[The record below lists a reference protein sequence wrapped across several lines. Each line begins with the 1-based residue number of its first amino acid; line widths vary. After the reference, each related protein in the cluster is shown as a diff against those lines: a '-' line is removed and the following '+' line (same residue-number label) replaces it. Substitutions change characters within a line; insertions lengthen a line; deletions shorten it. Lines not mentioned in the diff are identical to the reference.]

1 MRKTIVRTS
10 TPEEFFAR
18 AKATACK
25 LDRKE
30 SVEPSVIISFE
41 DPKMMFSALS
51 ETRRTLMTRVLAKEQ
66 SISELTRSLRRDR
79 AAVAKDITFLEKA
92 GLLISKKRA
101 NPGHG
106 VEKVVRSVAPK
117 IELVASLG

>member
-1 MRKTIVRTS
+1 MRKTVVRTS

-18 AKATACK
+18 AKATARK

-30 SVEPSVIISFE
+30 PVEPSFVISYE

-51 ETRRTLMTRVLAKEQ
+51 ETRRTLMTRILAREH
-66 SISELTRSLRRDR
+66 SISELTHSLRRDR
-79 AAVAKDITFLEKA
+79 AAVAKDILFLEKA
-92 GLLISKKRA
+92 GLLTSEKRA

-106 VEKVVRSVAPK
+106 VEKVVRSVARK

>member
-18 AKATACK
+18 AKATARK

-30 SVEPSVIISFE
+30 SVERSVIISFE
-41 DPKMMFSALS
+41 DPKVMFSALS
-51 ETRRTLMTRVLAKEQ
+51 ETRRTLMTRVLAKEH
-66 SISELTRSLRRDR
+66 SISELTHSLRRDR
-79 AAVAKDITFLEKA
+79 GAVAKDIKFLEKA
-92 GLLISKKRA
+92 GLLISEKRA
-101 NPGHG
+101 NPDHG

>member
-10 TPEEFFAR
+10 TPEEFFTRAR
-18 AKATACK
+18 SVARK

-30 SVEPSVIISFE
+30 RIESSITISFE

-51 ETRRTLMTRVLAKEQ
+51 ETRRSLMTRILDKER
-66 SISELTRSLRRDR
+66 SISELTRALRRDR
-79 AAVAKDITFLEKA
+79 AAVAKDILFLENA
-92 GLLISKKRA
+92 GLVVSEKRP

-106 VEKVVRSVAPK
+106 VEKFVRSIAPK